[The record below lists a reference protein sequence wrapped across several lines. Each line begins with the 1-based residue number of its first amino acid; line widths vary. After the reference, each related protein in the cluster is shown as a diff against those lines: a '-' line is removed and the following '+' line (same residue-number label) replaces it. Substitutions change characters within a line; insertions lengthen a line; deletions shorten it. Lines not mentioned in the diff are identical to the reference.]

1 MTPRQI
7 TLVQDSFAAVRD
19 DADTAAALFYQRLF
33 ARQPSLRALFA
44 DDMGEQRRRL
54 MQMIGV
60 GVSHLQ
66 CVEAVLPALRDLG
79 RRHVGYGVR
88 EDDYGTVGAVL
99 LETLALALG
108 ARFDDEMRDAWV
120 AAYGLLAGAMMA
132 GAGDGMVAESAAA

>member
-7 TLVQDSFAAVRD
+7 ALVQDSFDAVRD
-19 DADTAAALFYQRLF
+19 DVDKAAALFYQQLF

-44 DDMGEQRRRL
+44 DDMREQRRRL

-66 CVEAVLPALRDLG
+66 CVEVVLPALRDLG

-88 EDDYGTVGAVL
+88 EGDYGTVGEVL

-108 ARFDDEMRDAWV
+108 ARFDDETREAWT
-120 AAYGLLAGAMMA
+120 AAYDVFAGAMKA
-132 GAGDGMVAESAAA
+132 GVGDGSVGESAAA